1 MQVKNKVFCWD
12 VPSRVHTYQVL
23 TLGLILKYQKR
34 KKKRE
39 KSLDRLLRYKLNSI
53 KNF

>member
-23 TLGLILKYQKR
+23 NFGFDSQIPKTKE
-34 KKKRE
+34 KKGKKPR
-39 KSLDRLLRYKLNSI
+39 
-53 KNF
+53 